1 MIEKQ
6 LERFVLALELFVSA
20 ALIVVAIMLVVAL
33 GFDVLGEA
41 TDGLGFDRE
50 SFTLLISRVLEVFIV
65 IELFRVA
72 LAYITHRNVIPIV
85 FEAALVALARKLIVF
100 EPQGDVLASSLGL
113 AVLLLA
119 LGISWWL
126 VGNAGGLK
134 AHGESKP

>member
-6 LERFVLALELFVSA
+6 LERFVLGLELVVSV
-20 ALIVVAIMLVVAL
+20 ALIIVAIMLVIAL
-33 GFDVLGEA
+33 GYDLFSEM
-41 TDGLGFDRE
+41 TDGLAFGRD
-50 SFTLLISRVLEVFIV
+50 SFTWLISRVLEVFIV

-100 EPQGDVLASSLGL
+100 EPAGDVLASSLGL

-119 LGISWWL
+119 LGVSWWL

-134 AHGESKP
+134 PQEPPKH